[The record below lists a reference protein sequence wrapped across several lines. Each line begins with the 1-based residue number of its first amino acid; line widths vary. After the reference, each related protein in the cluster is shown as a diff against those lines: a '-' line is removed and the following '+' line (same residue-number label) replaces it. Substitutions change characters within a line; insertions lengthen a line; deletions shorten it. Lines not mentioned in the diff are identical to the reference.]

1 MKNHSAHSKLS
12 LWTFAA
18 IACLSSPHLLT
29 AENFPATY
37 QIEDSLSEKRGEY
50 RYVYRRFFKL
60 YDAALF
66 AAKSESNE
74 DILSAE
80 VPFHLSFQYLRTI
93 DKSIIIES
101 AGKML
106 ARNLSPTELKSIAE
120 RVDKINTAYTTVED
134 GDRSSLTY
142 IPNIGTTLKINGSPV
157 ATIVGQDFAKLYF
170 QIWLGENSISAAMK
184 AVLFGE

>member
-1 MKNHSAHSKLS
+1 MKNHSTHSTLS

-29 AENFPATY
+29 AENFPASY

-50 RYVYRRFFKL
+50 RYVYRLFFEL
-60 YDAALF
+60 YDAAFF
-66 AAKSESNE
+66 AVQSAQNE
-74 DILSAE
+74 DILNAE
-80 VPFHLSFQYLRTI
+80 VPFHLSFRYLRTI

-101 AGKML
+101 ADKML

-120 RVDKINTAYTTVED
+120 RVDKINAAYTTVED

-142 IPNIGTTLKINGSPV
+142 IPSVGTILKINGMPV

-170 QIWLGENSISAAMK
+170 QIWLGENPISAAMK